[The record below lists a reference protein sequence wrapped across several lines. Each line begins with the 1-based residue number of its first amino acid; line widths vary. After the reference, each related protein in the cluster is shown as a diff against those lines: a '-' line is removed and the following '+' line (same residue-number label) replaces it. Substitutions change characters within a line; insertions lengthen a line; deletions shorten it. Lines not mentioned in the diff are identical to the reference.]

1 MLNTTEMKQ
10 GEKGRVV
17 KIDGGL
23 GLLRKL
29 ESLGIRNGVEIKKT
43 SAQIM
48 RGPIT
53 IQVGNT
59 QVAIG
64 YGMARRIFVK
74 IPKPE

>member
-1 MLNTTEMKQ
+1 MLNITKMKQ
-10 GEKGRVV
+10 GEEGRVA
-17 KIDGGL
+17 KIEGGF

-53 IQVGNT
+53 VQVGNT

-64 YGMARRIFVK
+64 YGMARRIFVDK
-74 IPKPE
+74 IKD